1 MTPAL
6 TKVIRKIEIQTT
18 RLAKDMFA
26 GLYRSA
32 FKGQGI
38 EFEEVREYQPGDD
51 VDNIDWPV
59 TSHMQRPYIKIFREE
74 RDLTV
79 LLLIDASAS
88 TRFGSTEL
96 KSQLI
101 AEIGALL
108 AFSAIKNNDRVGLM
122 LFTEEVEKYIPPKR
136 SVRHVLRVIRELL
149 AFTPQRKGTNISK
162 ALSFLGKVQSKSNV
176 CFLISDFICP
186 DYSKEAALIAL
197 QQDLIA
203 ISVSDPLEERF
214 PNIQLADLEDLE
226 NGTEGLID
234 TTSSAFQESYPAK
247 MNERLLLQ
255 QKLMAKVG
263 GGFVDIRTD
272 RPYLPILRKFFKL
285 RSKRPK

>member
-234 TTSSAFQESYPAK
+234 TASSAFQESYPAK